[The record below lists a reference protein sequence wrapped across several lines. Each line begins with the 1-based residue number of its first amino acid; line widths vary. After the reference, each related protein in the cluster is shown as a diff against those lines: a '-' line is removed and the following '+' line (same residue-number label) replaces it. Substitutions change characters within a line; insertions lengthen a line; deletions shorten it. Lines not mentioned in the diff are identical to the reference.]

1 MESRKYQFEQL
12 CVIFKEIS
20 KPYLVEKAE
29 DVPFHEVHKVIEE
42 AVLGERLEQLQVFY
56 DHENYSMDI
65 EAEGFRSTILIHDE
79 LHGISY
85 DFLNEKYTDKE
96 EWVEIAGY
104 TSLKSGI
111 CEDTNILL
119 DIIVTFLET
128 GKPSE
133 KYEWLETKED

>member
-20 KPYLVEKAE
+20 KPYLVEKPE